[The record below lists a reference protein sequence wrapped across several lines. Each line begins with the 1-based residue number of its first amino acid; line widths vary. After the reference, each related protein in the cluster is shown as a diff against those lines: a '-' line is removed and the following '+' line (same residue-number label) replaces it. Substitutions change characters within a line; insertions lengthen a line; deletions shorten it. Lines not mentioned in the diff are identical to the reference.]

1 MSAQTAERGH
11 AKLVP
16 VNLHAAAGQAGMRYL
31 IYATTL
37 WMLSLSLAH
46 VIRQTTR
53 ADALAEMI
61 RARCAARSL
70 REIDPRGTLQCRVPL
85 AKLFILISISMHASG
100 IENSAA
106 SAPTIMD
113 AVSTE
118 SAISSPHAA
127 LPGCVLSCN
136 LSCRT

>member
-70 REIDPRGTLQCRVPL
+70 REIDREAR
-85 AKLFILISISMHASG
+85 F
-100 IENSAA
+100 SAVFHWPNY
-106 SAPTIMD
+106 SSYFNLD
-113 AVSTE
+113 A
-118 SAISSPHAA
+118 
-127 LPGCVLSCN
+127 CF
-136 LSCRT
+136 RD